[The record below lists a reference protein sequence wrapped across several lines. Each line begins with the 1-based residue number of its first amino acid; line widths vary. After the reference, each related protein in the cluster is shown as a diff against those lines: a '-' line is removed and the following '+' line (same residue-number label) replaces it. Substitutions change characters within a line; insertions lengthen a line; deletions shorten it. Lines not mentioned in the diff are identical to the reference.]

1 MVSHMKNRPGILI
14 AAPQSGSGKTL
25 ITISLLRAYSSLGLK
40 IGAFKCGPDYI
51 DPMFHRKVLGLP
63 SKNLDLFFV
72 DREKLRKIYRDEND
86 SDFSIVEGVMG
97 LYDGADIKSY
107 DASGYDIAVAID
119 IPVILVINAK
129 GMGRSIIS
137 LIKGFKSDDDKNL
150 IKGVILNRI
159 TKSFYERLK
168 PLIEKETAVSCLGF
182 FPENKDLNISSRHLG
197 LMQPEEIKDLNILID
212 KAAEVAKESIDLEKL
227 REIADCH
234 CNKNDLQKKD
244 ISDQDKKILKDAD
257 NIKSL
262 GVKRKRIAVA
272 RDEAFSF
279 YYEEN
284 LDILRKYFDLIFF
297 SPIRD
302 KKLPEDISGLIIGG
316 GYPEEYA
323 KELSFNNSMKESLL
337 EKLNNKIP
345 VIAEC
350 GGFMYLSRTLT
361 TKDGKCHEMT
371 GYIDSNISYMGK
383 LVRFGYCEIEDKA
396 TGIKIRGHE
405 FHYFDSDNNGDGC
418 IMTKKTVDK
427 SWQGIHRKGAQWIGY
442 PHLYLPS
449 SEEFINWFVF
459 QVMNYPDKLKVKD

>member
-1 MVSHMKNRPGILI
+1 MKNHSGILI

-63 SKNLDLFFV
+63 SRNLDLFFV
-72 DREKLRKIYRDEND
+72 DREKLREIYRYKNNND
-86 SDFSIVEGVMG
+86 LSIVEGVMG
-97 LYDGADIKSY
+97 LYDGSDIKSY
-107 DASGYDIAVAID
+107 VSSGYDIAAATGLPI
-119 IPVILVINAK
+119 ILVINAK
-129 GMGRSIIS
+129 GMGRSVIS
-137 LIKGFKSDDDKNL
+137 LIKGFKIDDDKDQ

-168 PLIEKETAVSCLGF
+168 PLIEEETGLTCLGF
-182 FPENKDLNISSRHLG
+182 FPEDKELNISSRHLG

-212 KAAEVAKESIDLEKL
+212 KAALIAKESIDLDKI
-227 REIADCH
+227 REIADSY
-234 CNKNDLQKKD
+234 CNLLLKESDLKESGLKESDLKESDHLEDKN
-244 ISDQDKKILKDAD
+244 I
-257 NIKSL
+257 N
-262 GVKRKRIAVA
+262 RKRIAVA

-284 LDILRKYFDLIFF
+284 LDILRRYFDLTFF

-302 KKLPEDISGLIIGG
+302 ERLPEDISGIIIGG

-323 KELSFNNSMKESLL
+323 KELSSNKSMKESIFKAL
-337 EKLNNKIP
+337 KRGMP

-350 GGFMYLSRTLT
+350 GGFMYLSKTLT
-361 TKDGKCHEMT
+361 TKEENSYEMV
-371 GYIDSNISYMGK
+371 GYVDSNIKFMGK

-418 IMTKKTVDK
+418 VMTKKTINK
-427 SWQGIHRKGAQWIGY
+427 SWQGIHRKNVQWIGY

-449 SEEFINWFVF
+449 SEDFVKWFVG
-459 QVMNYPDKLKVKD
+459 KVNSYFGN

>member
-1 MVSHMKNRPGILI
+1 MKNYPGILI

-63 SKNLDLFFV
+63 SRNLDLFFV
-72 DREKLRKIYRDEND
+72 DREKLREIYRDKNNND
-86 SDFSIVEGVMG
+86 LSIVEGVMG
-97 LYDGADIKSY
+97 LYDGSDIKSY
-107 DASGYDIAVAID
+107 VSSGYDIAAATGLPI
-119 IPVILVINAK
+119 ILVINAK
-129 GMGRSIIS
+129 GMGRSVIS
-137 LIKGFKSDDDKNL
+137 LIKGFKIDDDKNQ

-168 PLIEKETAVSCLGF
+168 PLIEEETGLTCLGF
-182 FPENKDLNISSRHLG
+182 FPEDKELNISSRHLG
-197 LMQPEEIKDLNILID
+197 LMQPEEIKNLNILID
-212 KAAEVAKESIDLEKL
+212 KAALIAKESIDLDKI
-227 REIADCH
+227 REIADSY
-234 CNKNDLQKKD
+234 CNALLKESDLKEADHLEDKN
-244 ISDQDKKILKDAD
+244 I
-257 NIKSL
+257 N
-262 GVKRKRIAVA
+262 RKRIAVA

-284 LDILRKYFDLIFF
+284 LDILRRYFDLTFF

-302 KKLPEDISGLIIGG
+302 GRLPEDISGIIIGG

-323 KELSFNNSMKESLL
+323 KELSSNKSMKESIFKAL
-337 EKLNNKIP
+337 KRGMP

-350 GGFMYLSRTLT
+350 GGFMYLSKTLT
-361 TKDGKCHEMT
+361 SKEENSYEMV
-371 GYIDSNISYMGK
+371 GYVDSNIRFMGK

-418 IMTKKTVDK
+418 IIRKKTVDK
-427 SWQGIHRKGAQWIGY
+427 SWHGVHRNDNQWIGY

-459 QVMNYPDKLKVKD
+459 QVMNYSDKN

>member
-1 MVSHMKNRPGILI
+1 MKNHPGILI

-72 DREKLRKIYRDEND
+72 DREKLREIYRDKNNND
-86 SDFSIVEGVMG
+86 LSIVEGVMG
-97 LYDGADIKSY
+97 LYDGSDIKSY
-107 DASGYDIAVAID
+107 VSSGYDIAAATGLPI
-119 IPVILVINAK
+119 ILVINAK
-129 GMGRSIIS
+129 GMGRSVIS
-137 LIKGFKSDDDKNL
+137 LIKGFKIDDDKDQ

-168 PLIEKETAVSCLGF
+168 PLIEEETGLTCLGF
-182 FPENKDLNISSRHLG
+182 FPEDKELNISSRHLG

-212 KAAEVAKESIDLEKL
+212 KAALIAKESIDLDKI
-227 REIADCH
+227 REIADSY
-234 CNKNDLQKKD
+234 CNALLKESDLKEADHLEDKN
-244 ISDQDKKILKDAD
+244 I
-257 NIKSL
+257 N
-262 GVKRKRIAVA
+262 RKRIAVA

-284 LDILRKYFDLIFF
+284 LDILRRYFDLTFF

-302 KKLPEDISGLIIGG
+302 ERLPEDISGIIIGG

-323 KELSFNNSMKESLL
+323 KELSSNKSMKESIFKAL
-337 EKLNNKIP
+337 KRGMP

-350 GGFMYLSRTLT
+350 GGFMYLSKTLT
-361 TKDGKCHEMT
+361 TKEENSYEMV
-371 GYIDSNISYMGK
+371 GYVDSNIRFMGK

-418 IMTKKTVDK
+418 IIRKKTVDK
-427 SWQGIHRKGAQWIGY
+427 SWHGVHRNDNQWIGY

-459 QVMNYPDKLKVKD
+459 QVMNYSDKN

>member
-1 MVSHMKNRPGILI
+1 MKNHPGILI

-51 DPMFHRKVLGLP
+51 DTMFHRKVLGLP

-72 DREKLRKIYRDEND
+72 DREKLREIYRDKNNND
-86 SDFSIVEGVMG
+86 LSIVEGVMG
-97 LYDGADIKSY
+97 LYDGSDIKSY
-107 DASGYDIAVAID
+107 VSSGYDIAAATGLPI
-119 IPVILVINAK
+119 ILVINAK
-129 GMGRSIIS
+129 GMGRSVIS
-137 LIKGFKSDDDKNL
+137 LIKGFKIDDDKDQ

-168 PLIEKETAVSCLGF
+168 PLIEEETGLTCLGF
-182 FPENKDLNISSRHLG
+182 FPEDKELNISSRHLG

-212 KAAEVAKESIDLEKL
+212 KAALIAKESIDLDKI
-227 REIADCH
+227 REIADSY
-234 CNKNDLQKKD
+234 CNALLKESDLKEADHLEDKN
-244 ISDQDKKILKDAD
+244 I
-257 NIKSL
+257 N
-262 GVKRKRIAVA
+262 RKRIAVA

-284 LDILRKYFDLIFF
+284 LDILRRYFDLTFF

-302 KKLPEDISGLIIGG
+302 ERLPEDISGIIIGG

-323 KELSFNNSMKESLL
+323 KELSSNKSMKESIFKAL
-337 EKLNNKIP
+337 KRGMP

-350 GGFMYLSRTLT
+350 GGFMYLSKTLT
-361 TKDGKCHEMT
+361 TKEENSYEMV
-371 GYIDSNISYMGK
+371 GYVDSNIRFMGK

-418 IMTKKTVDK
+418 IIRKKTVDK
-427 SWQGIHRKGAQWIGY
+427 SWHGVHRNDNQWIGY

-459 QVMNYPDKLKVKD
+459 QVMNYSDKN

>member
-1 MVSHMKNRPGILI
+1 MKNHPGILI

-63 SKNLDLFFV
+63 SRNLDLFFV
-72 DREKLRKIYRDEND
+72 DREKLREIYRDKNNND
-86 SDFSIVEGVMG
+86 LSIVEGVMG
-97 LYDGADIKSY
+97 LYDGSDIKSY
-107 DASGYDIAVAID
+107 VSSGYDIAAATGLPI
-119 IPVILVINAK
+119 ILVINAK
-129 GMGRSIIS
+129 GMGRSVIS
-137 LIKGFKSDDDKNL
+137 LIKGFKIDDDKDL

-168 PLIEKETAVSCLGF
+168 PLIEEETGLTCLGF
-182 FPENKDLNISSRHLG
+182 FPEDKELNISSRHLG

-212 KAAEVAKESIDLEKL
+212 KAALIAKESIDLDKI
-227 REIADCH
+227 REIADSY
-234 CNKNDLQKKD
+234 CNALLKESDLKEADHLEDKN
-244 ISDQDKKILKDAD
+244 I
-257 NIKSL
+257 N
-262 GVKRKRIAVA
+262 RKRIAVA

-284 LDILRKYFDLIFF
+284 LDILRRYFDLTFF

-302 KKLPEDISGLIIGG
+302 ERLPEDISGIIIGG

-323 KELSFNNSMKESLL
+323 KELSSNKSMKESIF
-337 EKLNNKIP
+337 KALNRGMP

-350 GGFMYLSRTLT
+350 GGFMYLSKTLT
-361 TKDGKCHEMT
+361 TKEENSYEMV
-371 GYIDSNISYMGK
+371 GYVDSNIRFMGK

-418 IMTKKTVDK
+418 IIRKKTVDK
-427 SWQGIHRKGAQWIGY
+427 SWHGVHRNDNQWIGY

-459 QVMNYPDKLKVKD
+459 QVMNYSDKN

>member
-1 MVSHMKNRPGILI
+1 MKKISNKRIMVWVLAGI
-14 AAPQSGSGKTL
+14 
-25 ITISLLRAYSSLGLK
+25 
-40 IGAFKCGPDYI
+40 
-51 DPMFHRKVLGLP
+51 
-63 SKNLDLFFV
+63 
-72 DREKLRKIYRDEND
+72 
-86 SDFSIVEGVMG
+86 
-97 LYDGADIKSY
+97 
-107 DASGYDIAVAID
+107 
-119 IPVILVINAK
+119 ILVLFVATIAGLIYYEKMIKELGAAEEVVAERYPRLYAYIADDPESKLSNSIYKEISEYAKNNGCYVEMTGQNLSTSYSKTDRINIA
-129 GMGRSIIS
+129 
-137 LIKGFKSDDDKNL
+137 
-150 IKGVILNRI
+150 
-159 TKSFYERLK
+159 
-168 PLIEKETAVSCLGF
+168 
-182 FPENKDLNISSRHLG
+182 ISSKVDGIILEGDRSNETLA
-197 LMQPEEIKDLNILID
+197 LID

-227 REIADCH
+227 REIADYH

-323 KELSFNNSMKESLL
+323 KELSSNKSMKESIFKAL
-337 EKLNNKIP
+337 KRGMP

-350 GGFMYLSRTLT
+350 GGFMYLSKTLT